1 MKRGRLITGVVTG
14 LTAAALAACSAQPA
28 APAPTATAPVA
39 AQPTVVAPTPVPL
52 PTSQPIRLGITG
64 IGEVKSAQDAN
75 LSFQVQGTVA
85 QVFVKEG
92 DVVKKGD
99 LLAILDTRAFDQQLE
114 QAKAALANALAQEAA
129 LTEAPRQV
137 DLAAA
142 RAAVAQ
148 AQAALEALQRG
159 PKEQDIRMAEAA
171 LAAAEANLQA
181 TRDRLSFAKT

>member
-1 MKRGRLITGVVTG
+1 LH
-14 LTAAALAACSAQPA
+14 ACRSTLEDP
-28 APAPTATAPVA
+28 
-39 AQPTVVAPTPVPL
+39 
-52 PTSQPIRLGITG
+52 
-64 IGEVKSAQDAN
+64 
-75 LSFQVQGTVA
+75 
-85 QVFVKEG
+85 
-92 DVVKKGD
+92 
-99 LLAILDTRAFDQQLE
+99 QLE

-137 DLAAA
+137 DLNAA

-181 TRDRLSFAKT
+181 TRDRVPSSNS